1 MHCGAGAAP
10 QLLRNRTAL
19 GERSESPADF
29 RRNLRIEPSP
39 GSKRLQA
46 PATPANPAMRA
57 HVSVLPRIAASDV
70 PVLITGESG
79 VGKEVFARQL
89 HAKSPRAGRPF
100 LKLNCAAMPADLLE
114 SELFGYEKG
123 AFTGAYQTK
132 PGKFELANGGI
143 ILLDEIGDM
152 EFRLQAKLLQVLQDH
167 EFQRVGGKETI
178 RVDVRL
184 LAATHQDLDEMM
196 RCGRFR
202 EDLYYRLNV
211 INICIPPLRER
222 RDEILPLAEHFMRQY
237 RIPNSPN
244 QEIPPLLR
252 KALLDH
258 DWPGNIRELENMI
271 RRYLV
276 VQDVQEAS
284 DELTN
289 HQRKRQEPPAS
300 VDAAPK
306 PEPAASPELAS
317 TLSMVEERKN
327 QAEAEIILDALYET
341 RWNRRKAA
349 VLLNIEYRS
358 LIYRMKKLGIGNR
371 SQSERR

>member
-1 MHCGAGAAP
+1 MLCAAGALSRNTVLVGNCAAKP
-10 QLLRNRTAL
+10 VDSWPDLRL
-19 GERSESPADF
+19 
-29 RRNLRIEPSP
+29 EP
-39 GSKRLQA
+39 A
-46 PATPANPAMRA
+46 PALKRHQASDGPVNPLMRA
-57 HVSVLPRIAASDV
+57 HLSVLPRIAASDV

-89 HAKSPRAGRPF
+89 HAKSPRAGKPF

-132 PGKFELANGGI
+132 PGKFELANGGM

-178 RVDVRL
+178 RVDVRV
-184 LAATHQDLDEMM
+184 LAATHRDLDDMM
-196 RCGRFR
+196 RRGHFR

-211 INICIPPLRER
+211 INVCIPPLRER
-222 RDEILPLAEHFMRQY
+222 RDEILPLAEHFMNQY
-237 RIPNSPN
+237 RVPNTPA

-284 DELTN
+284 DELRT
-289 HQRKRQEPPAS
+289 HHRKRLEPLAVVDSGSPCGPAPS
-300 VDAAPK
+300 S
-306 PEPAASPELAS
+306 ERAS
-317 TLSMVEERKN
+317 TLSMVELQKN
-327 QAEAEIILDALYET
+327 HAEAEIILDALYEA
-341 RWNRRKAA
+341 RWNRRRAA

-371 SQSERR
+371 AQSARR